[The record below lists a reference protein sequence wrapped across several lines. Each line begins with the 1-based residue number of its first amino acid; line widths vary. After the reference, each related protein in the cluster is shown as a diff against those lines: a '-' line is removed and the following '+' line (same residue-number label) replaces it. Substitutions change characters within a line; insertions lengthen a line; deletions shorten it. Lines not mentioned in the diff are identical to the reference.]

1 VAARAGGVPTVSLFP
16 KEECV
21 MPLDPKIK
29 KSWEELQRKYPHPV
43 NALGIK
49 IADKDQMTLKVWKEE
64 GIDKFV
70 QK

>member
-1 VAARAGGVPTVSLFP
+1 
-16 KEECV
+16 

-29 KSWEELQRKYPHPV
+29 KSWEELQKKHPHPV
-43 NALGIK
+43 NALGIR